1 MRDFQFPGR
10 SPVISANGMC
20 ATSNPLAAKVAVE
33 LLERGGNAVDAAIA
47 AAVILGISE
56 PQSTGIGGDCFALVS
71 TPGEPVRALNGS
83 GRAPAG
89 LDVAALRAE
98 GETIALGS
106 TGAVTLPG
114 AIDGFI
120 TLSEAMG
127 KLGLDASLEPA
138 IRYAED
144 GIPAGARTAFDW
156 ANNEATLRGDART
169 FYLNDG
175 QPLKIGEK
183 FRAPMQADVL
193 RRIIKEGRAGFYEGE
208 VAEDMVAS
216 LRALGGAHTLAD
228 FAAVKS
234 DWTEPVSGSYRG
246 MDLIEHPPN
255 GQGATAI
262 LLAKILAQFDI
273 ASLDPTGVERTHLQ
287 VEAAK
292 LAYDARDR
300 FVADPDHVSRLEHMI
315 SDETAKALA
324 ALIDP
329 KRALPDPGRAAEA
342 VHRDTVLITVIDK
355 NRMAVSLIYSIFHA
369 FGAGLASA
377 RFGINFQNRGAGF
390 TLERGHPNEAAGG
403 KRPMHTIIPALFAR
417 NGSVMGCFGVMGGQY
432 QPSGHAQITSNLVDF
447 GMDPQEALDAPRSF
461 PEFGKLQMERGYSHA
476 TRAALTD
483 MGHDVVTPL
492 APLGGGQLILIDEAT
507 GALVG
512 GSDPRKDGCA
522 LGY

>member
-1 MRDFQFPGR
+1 
-10 SPVISANGMC
+10 
-20 ATSNPLAAKVAVE
+20 
-33 LLERGGNAVDAAIA
+33 
-47 AAVILGISE
+47 
-56 PQSTGIGGDCFALVS
+56 
-71 TPGEPVRALNGS
+71 
-83 GRAPAG
+83 
-89 LDVAALRAE
+89 
-98 GETIALGS
+98 
-106 TGAVTLPG
+106 
-114 AIDGFI
+114 
-120 TLSEAMG
+120 
-127 KLGLDASLEPA
+127 
-138 IRYAED
+138 
-144 GIPAGARTAFDW
+144 
-156 ANNEATLRGDART
+156 
-169 FYLNDG
+169 
-175 QPLKIGEK
+175 
-183 FRAPMQADVL
+183 MQADVL

-329 KRALPDPGRAAEA
+329 KRALPDPGHAAEA

-390 TLERGHPNEAAGG
+390 HAGA
-403 KRPMHTIIPALFAR
+403 RP
-417 NGSVMGCFGVMGGQY
+417 S
-432 QPSGHAQITSNLVDF
+432 
-447 GMDPQEALDAPRSF
+447 E
-461 PEFGKLQMERGYSHA
+461 
-476 TRAALTD
+476 
-483 MGHDVVTPL
+483 
-492 APLGGGQLILIDEAT
+492 
-507 GALVG
+507 
-512 GSDPRKDGCA
+512 
-522 LGY
+522 